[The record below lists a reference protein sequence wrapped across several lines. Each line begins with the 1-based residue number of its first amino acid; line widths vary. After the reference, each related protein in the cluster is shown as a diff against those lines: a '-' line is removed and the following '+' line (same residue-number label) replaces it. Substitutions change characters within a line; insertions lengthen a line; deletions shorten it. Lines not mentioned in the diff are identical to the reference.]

1 MSSPSKPNVSSIQFI
16 TSSIPVESIIPFS
29 RNESLLSRA
38 LFSASNRKFSKMNFR
53 IFLKHRLC
61 EVSKEG
67 LIMHEKIRKFIF
79 ENFLFDAE
87 NSALDNNDSFLEK
100 GIIDST
106 GILEVI
112 NWMEETFGFE
122 VDDMELIP
130 ENLDSV
136 NRLADFIKRK
146 AVTTPQ

>member
-1 MSSPSKPNVSSIQFI
+1 MQD
-16 TSSIPVESIIPFS
+16 
-29 RNESLLSRA
+29 
-38 LFSASNRKFSKMNFR
+38 
-53 IFLKHRLC
+53 
-61 EVSKEG
+61 
-67 LIMHEKIRKFIF
+67 KIRKFIF

-87 NSALDNNDSFLEK
+87 NNTLDNDDSFLEK

-122 VDDMELIP
+122 VDDLELIP

-146 AVTTPQ
+146 IA

>member
-1 MSSPSKPNVSSIQFI
+1 
-16 TSSIPVESIIPFS
+16 
-29 RNESLLSRA
+29 
-38 LFSASNRKFSKMNFR
+38 
-53 IFLKHRLC
+53 
-61 EVSKEG
+61 
-67 LIMHEKIRKFIF
+67 MHEKIRKFIF

-136 NRLADFIKRK
+136 NRLADFIKK
-146 AVTTPQ
+146 KTC